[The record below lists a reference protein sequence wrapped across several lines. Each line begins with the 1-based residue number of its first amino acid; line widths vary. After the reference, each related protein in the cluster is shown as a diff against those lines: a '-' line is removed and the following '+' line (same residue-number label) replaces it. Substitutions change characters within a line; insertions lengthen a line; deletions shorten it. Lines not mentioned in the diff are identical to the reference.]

1 VPGAGKAAA
10 VRAVV
15 LVGFMG
21 AGKTSVGQALA
32 RDLGWRFEDLDQRIE
47 RREGRKIAEIFRQSG
62 EAAFRRAEQEALR
75 ELLDELPNGS
85 PKVIA
90 LGGGAFIHESN
101 SKLIHA
107 VKIPT
112 IFLDAE
118 VDELW
123 RRCAQES
130 AGFGVERPLLAAL
143 DDFRTLYEKRRP
155 YYLTAALRHETAGK
169 AVEEIA
175 AELIQVL
182 GLEAALDNQGET
194 E

>member
-1 VPGAGKAAA
+1 
-10 VRAVV
+10 
-15 LVGFMG
+15 MG

-47 RREGRKIAEIFRQSG
+47 RREGRKIAEIFRKSG

-101 SKLIHA
+101 SKLIRA

-112 IFLDAE
+112 VFLDAE

-123 RRCAQES
+123 RRCTQES
-130 AGFGVERPLLAAL
+130 ASFGVERPLLAAL

-155 YYLTAALRHETAGK
+155 YYLTATLRHETAGK

>member
-1 VPGAGKAAA
+1 MPGAGKAAA

-47 RREGRKIAEIFRQSG
+47 RREGRKIAEIFRKSG

-112 IFLDAE
+112 VFLDAE

-123 RRCAQES
+123 RRCTQES
-130 AGFGVERPLLAAL
+130 ARFGVERPLLAAL

-155 YYLTAALRHETAGK
+155 YYLTATLRHETAGK

-182 GLEAALDNQGET
+182 RLEAALDNQGET

>member
-47 RREGRKIAEIFRQSG
+47 RREGRKIAEIFRKSG

-112 IFLDAE
+112 VFLDAE

-123 RRCAQES
+123 RRCTQES
-130 AGFGVERPLLAAL
+130 ARFGVERPLLAAL

-155 YYLTAALRHETAGK
+155 YYLTATLRHETAGK

-182 GLEAALDNQGET
+182 RLEAALDNQGET